1 MFVGMKW
8 YHPNLELTTDCL
20 ESNIGT
26 KYRKGILGVHFI
38 VALKSTYSK
47 LYFTKFSAA
56 MSQLKTFMIVFM
68 LRVINIFKQRS

>member
-1 MFVGMKW
+1 MVLE
-8 YHPNLELTTDCL
+8 YPNLELTTDCL

-47 LYFTKFSAA
+47 LYFTKFDAA
-56 MSQLKTFMIVFM
+56 MSQLKTFRIVFI
-68 LRVINIFKQRS
+68 LRAISIFSSVHDTH